1 MIKSFFHIFSR
12 RKHHL
17 HYSPVELRNRRFIHH
32 LTPVLSHVQ
41 NVLRILAIIASLFCL
56 IELTL
61 YFGFERT
68 ASEASSLKQLFRIP
82 QAIFSLNILT
92 DLLLNF
98 KPTAMRNAKTLKL
111 VIDGAIALSILP
123 WVYPHPERPWFP
135 ILERVLYSDAFLFGV
150 LTAYSIM
157 EISHGVI
164 RLIGRRTNPALIL
177 SGSFLIFIFIGS
189 FVLMLPKCTQ
199 MPISYC
205 DSLFVSTSAVCITGL
220 TSVDLPSTFSPMG
233 LLVIAL
239 MIQVG
244 GLGVITFTSFF
255 ALFFSGT
262 PSIYSQLLIKDIVY
276 SKSIN
281 NLIPT
286 LFYILF
292 FTLTVEII
300 GAVAV
305 YMTIPATLGLSFSD
319 KIVFSAFHSLSSF
332 CNAGFSCL
340 PGGMA
345 NASLMNSNQSIYIVT
360 SVLIFAGAIGF
371 PILVNLKDIFARW
384 LHRLFSK
391 KTSKNPDLQQVHIY
405 DLNTKLVLVTT
416 LVILSIGS
424 VVFFILEYNNT
435 MADMP
440 LSKKIVQSVFNSLI
454 PRSAGFTT
462 VNPDAFLP
470 VTMLLIVIQMW
481 IGGSSQSLAGGIKVN
496 TIAAIVLNVKAI
508 IRGDTSATA
517 FKRRLATGSVRRA
530 YAVLALA
537 IASFILYSFF
547 LLLLEPELQTKDV
560 LFEVTSALFTVGSS
574 LGITDQ
580 LCPAS
585 KIILSTAMFI
595 GRVGILSILLGFA
608 SGCVDRSSHYPKDSI
623 IIS

>member
-1 MIKSFFHIFSR
+1 MIKSFSNIF
-12 RKHHL
+12 KTHHL
-17 HYSPVELRNRRFIHH
+17 RYSSVALRNRRFIHH
-32 LTPVLSHVQ
+32 VTPVLVYIQSATG
-41 NVLRILAIIASLFCL
+41 ILALIASIFCL
-56 IELTL
+56 VELTL
-61 YFGFERT
+61 YFGFDRT

-82 QAIFSLNILT
+82 QAIFILNILT

-98 KPTAMRNAKTLKL
+98 KHTMRNAKFLKWI
-111 VIDGAIALSILP
+111 IDGTILLSILP
-123 WVYPHPERPWFP
+123 WAYPHPEHPWIPF
-135 ILERVLYSDAFLFGV
+135 LERFFYSDAFLFGI

-157 EISHGVI
+157 EICHGVI

-177 SGSFLIFIFIGS
+177 SGSFLVFIFIGS
-189 FVLMLPKCTQ
+189 FVLMLPKCTHV
-199 MPISYC
+199 PISYF

-220 TSVDLPSTFSPMG
+220 SSVDIPSTFTPMG

-262 PSIYSQLLIKDIVY
+262 PSIYSQLLIKDMVY

-281 NLIPT
+281 NLVPT
-286 LFYILF
+286 LLYILL
-292 FTLTVEII
+292 FTLTVELI

-305 YMTIPATLGLSFSD
+305 YMTIPASLGMSMTD
-319 KIVFSAFHSLSSF
+319 KIIFASFHSLSSF

-345 NASLMNSNQSIYIVT
+345 NAALMNSNQSIYIVT

-371 PILVNLKDIFARW
+371 PILVNLKEIFSKW
-384 LHRLFSK
+384 LHKLFSRK
-391 KTSKNPDLQQVHIY
+391 ERRKTFMQQIHIY

-416 LVILSIGS
+416 LAILVVSS
-424 VVFFILEYNNT
+424 VAFFVLEYNNT
-435 MADMP
+435 IADMP
-440 LSKKIVQSVFNSLI
+440 VSKKIIQSIFNSLI

-462 VNPDAFLP
+462 VNPSSFLP
-470 VTMLLIVIQMW
+470 ATMLLIVIQMW

-496 TIAAIVLNVKAI
+496 TVAAITLNVKAI
-508 IRGDTSATA
+508 IRGHMSATA
-517 FKRRLATGSVRRA
+517 FKRRLALGSVRRA
-530 YAVLALA
+530 YAVLILA
-537 IASFILYSFF
+537 IVTFMFYAFCI
-547 LLLLEPELQTKDV
+547 LLLEPQLSAKDI

-580 LCPAS
+580 LCPLS
-585 KIILSTAMFI
+585 KILLSTAMFI
-595 GRVGILSILLGFA
+595 GRVGILSILIGFA
-608 SGCVDRSSHYPKDSI
+608 AGCADRSSHYPSDSI

>member
-1 MIKSFFHIFSR
+1 MIKSFSHIYR
-12 RKHHL
+12 RINQHR
-17 HYSPVELRNRRFIHH
+17 HYSATEMRNRRFIHR
-32 LTPVLSHVQ
+32 LTPVLSYIQ
-41 NVLRILAIIASLFCL
+41 SAIRILAIIASVFCL
-56 IELTL
+56 VELTL

-68 ASEASSLKQLFRIP
+68 ASEATSLKQLFRIP
-82 QAIFSLNILT
+82 QAIFILNILIN
-92 DLLLNF
+92 LILNL
-98 KPTAMRNAKTLKL
+98 KPAVHNTKILKWI
-111 VIDGAIALSILP
+111 VDGAIMLSILP
-123 WVYPHPERPWFP
+123 WAYPHPEHPWIP

-150 LTAYSIM
+150 LTAYSVM
-157 EISHGVI
+157 EICHGAI

-177 SGSFLIFIFIGS
+177 SGSFIIFIFIGS

-199 MPISYC
+199 IPISYC

-220 TSVDLPSTFSPMG
+220 TSVDLPSTFTPMG

-239 MIQVG
+239 MIQIG

-255 ALFFSGT
+255 ALFFSGS

-281 NLIPT
+281 NLVPT
-286 LFYILF
+286 LLYILL

-305 YMTIPATLGLSFSD
+305 YMTIPATLGMSFSD

-360 SVLIFAGAIGF
+360 SILIFAGAIGF
-371 PILVNLKDIFARW
+371 PILVNIKDILARC
-384 LHRLFSK
+384 LHRFFSK
-391 KTSKNPDLQQVHIY
+391 KVRRNSGLRQIHLY

-416 LVILSIGS
+416 LTILAIGSIG
-424 VVFFILEYNNT
+424 FFILEYNNT
-435 MADMP
+435 LADMS

-462 VNPDAFLP
+462 VNPCAFLP
-470 VTMLLIVIQMW
+470 TTMLLIVIQMW

-496 TIAAIVLNVKAI
+496 TVAAITLNVRAI
-508 IRGDTSATA
+508 IRGHMSATA
-517 FKRRLATGSVRRA
+517 FKRRLAIGSVRRA

-537 IASFILYSFF
+537 IASFIFYSFC
-547 LLLLEPELQTKDV
+547 LLQLEPELHTKDV

-608 SGCVDRSSHYPKDSI
+608 SGSMDRSSHYPTDSI